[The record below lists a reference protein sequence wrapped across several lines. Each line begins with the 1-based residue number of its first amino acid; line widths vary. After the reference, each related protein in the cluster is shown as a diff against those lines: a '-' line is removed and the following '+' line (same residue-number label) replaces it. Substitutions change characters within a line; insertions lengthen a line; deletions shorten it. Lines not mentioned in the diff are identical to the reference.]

1 MGERLH
7 AISEHVCLVY
17 VCVSVNRINMV
28 DCAKV
33 LDGSP
38 LWNVEC
44 FL

>member
-7 AISEHVCLVY
+7 AIREH

-33 LDGSP
+33 LDGSL